1 MVPYPPGGPLD
12 ATARVLAERVQG
24 ELGTVVVDNKPGA
37 GGNIGM
43 AAVAK
48 AVPDG
53 RTLGVAAVATL
64 AINPW
69 LFRKMPYDA
78 ARDFAPVTAVARV
91 PNVLVMNAEA
101 ARQLKI
107 ASVADLIAHARENPG
122 QLNYGSG
129 GNGSA
134 GHLAGELFKQQA
146 GIEATHIPFNGANP
160 AQLALLG
167 GQVDFNIDN
176 LASAAPNIKSG
187 KLVALAVTSAS
198 PSPMLPGVPPLAD
211 TLKGFEID
219 TWWGWWPRRARPRRC
234 CKSSR
239 RLLARR
245 WPARRRSSALP
256 PSGPSRCPPRQSS
269 SASWPSASAAA
280 IKASSSSRAR
290 GWTRNLFQ
298 SALFLFFI
306 NPRQTFSMRL
316 LHTMLR
322 VGDLDRSI
330 RFYTE
335 VLGMTLLRRSENPEY
350 RYTLAFLGY
359 EGGNPGQAEIELT
372 YNWGQT
378 QYEMGTAYGHI
389 AIGVPDAR
397 AACEKIRAAGG
408 CVTREAG
415 PVMGGSTVIAFVS
428 DPDGYKIELIERA
441 DDTASG
447 QGLR

>member
-1 MVPYPPGGPLD
+1 MTARRCLLLSALALAAAWAAPAAWAQETAPLRIVVPYPPGGPLD

-167 GQVDFNIDN
+167 GQVDFMFGTM
-176 LASAAPNIKSG
+176 AATYPLVTGG
-187 KLVALAVTSAS
+187 KLRALAVAAPQRSAR
-198 PSPMLPGVPPLAD
+198 LPDVPTVSETVIPGYEAYEWNGIFLPTGTPEPVA
-211 TLKGFEID
+211 
-219 TWWGWWPRRARPRRC
+219 AR
-234 CKSSR
+234 
-239 RLLARR
+239 LHQ
-245 WPARRRSSALP
+245 AL
-256 PSGPSRCPPRQSS
+256 S
-269 SASWPSASAAA
+269 
-280 IKASSSSRAR
+280 
-290 GWTRNLFQ
+290 
-298 SALFLFFI
+298 
-306 NPRQTFSMRL
+306 
-316 LHTMLR
+316 
-322 VGDLDRSI
+322 
-330 RFYTE
+330 E
-335 VLGMTLLRRSENPEY
+335 VLQEAEVRQRLSDLGAQPMASTPAEFA
-350 RYTLAFLGY
+350 AFLQK
-359 EGGNPGQAEIELT
+359 EDAK
-372 YNWGQT
+372 WG
-378 QYEMGTAYGHI
+378 EVVRKG
-389 AIGVPDAR
+389 AIVLD
-397 AACEKIRAAGG
+397 
-408 CVTREAG
+408 
-415 PVMGGSTVIAFVS
+415 
-428 DPDGYKIELIERA
+428 
-441 DDTASG
+441 
-447 QGLR
+447 

>member
-1 MVPYPPGGPLD
+1 MTARRCLLLSALALAATWAAPAAWAQETAPLRIVVPYPPGGPLD

-107 ASVADLIAHARENPG
+107 ASVADLIAYARENPG

-219 TWWGWWPRRARPRRC
+219 TWWGLVA
-234 CKSSR
+234 
-239 RLLARR
+239 
-245 WPARRRSSALP
+245 PAGTPAPVLQKLSSAFGKAL
-256 PSGPSRCPPRQSS
+256 
-269 SASWPSASAAA
+269 ASPQAQQRFAA
-280 IKASSSSRAR
+280 IWAEPLPTTPEQFGELAERERGRYQGIVKLSGAR
-290 GWTRNLFQ
+290 
-298 SALFLFFI
+298 
-306 NPRQTFSMRL
+306 
-316 LHTMLR
+316 
-322 VGDLDRSI
+322 VD
-330 RFYTE
+330 
-335 VLGMTLLRRSENPEY
+335 
-350 RYTLAFLGY
+350 
-359 EGGNPGQAEIELT
+359 
-372 YNWGQT
+372 
-378 QYEMGTAYGHI
+378 
-389 AIGVPDAR
+389 
-397 AACEKIRAAGG
+397 
-408 CVTREAG
+408 
-415 PVMGGSTVIAFVS
+415 
-428 DPDGYKIELIERA
+428 
-441 DDTASG
+441 
-447 QGLR
+447 